1 MAAPT
6 GRMSAAVMLVFGLA
20 ALIVWLAALAWVL
33 PHRRPLPAFPHG
45 VVRVAIDATY
55 PPFAFVDADGA
66 LAGVDADIGRAIAE
80 QVGLPLELVNIGI
93 DGLYDALRADRVDLV
108 ISSLQPEPWRTHEVR
123 YTRSYF
129 NAGLVLV
136 TPPDSP
142 IRAMTDLPG
151 ESLAYEFGSAAD
163 VAARAWLRRVPA
175 FETRPYEL
183 PTHAL
188 DAVRLGEAS
197 AALVDSITARLYA
210 RQHPGWQP
218 TMTHVTDTGY
228 VIAVRLDRQQTFR
241 AVERALG
248 DLLSGGIIDRI
259 VDDWL

>member
-6 GRMSAAVMLVFGLA
+6 GRMSATTMLVFGLA
-20 ALIVWLAALAWVL
+20 ALTVWLVALTWIF
-33 PHRRPLPAFPHG
+33 PHRQPLPAFPHG
-45 VVRVAIDATY
+45 EVRVAIDASY
-55 PPFAFVDADGA
+55 PPFACVDADGG

-80 QVGLPLELVNIGI
+80 QVGLPVRLVNIGI
-93 DGLYDALRADRVDLV
+93 DGLYDALRADQVDLI
-108 ISSLQPEPWRTHEVR
+108 ISSLQAKVWRTHEVR

-136 TPPDSP
+136 TVPDSP
-142 IRAMTDLPG
+142 ISAMTDLPG
-151 ESLAYEFGSAAD
+151 ESLAYEFGSTAD

-183 PTHAL
+183 PAHAL

-197 AALVDSITARLYA
+197 AGLVDSVTARLYV

-218 TMTHVTDTGY
+218 NMNHVTDSGY
-228 VIAVRLDRQQTFR
+228 VIAVRLDRRETFR

-259 VDDWL
+259 IDDWL

>member
-6 GRMSAAVMLVFGLA
+6 GRMSAAAMLIFGLA
-20 ALIVWLAALAWVL
+20 ALIVWLAALAWIF

-45 VVRVAIDATY
+45 EVRIAIDASY

-66 LAGVDADIGRAIAE
+66 LAGVDPDIGRAIADHL
-80 QVGLPLELVNIGI
+80 GLPVRLVNIGI
-93 DGLYDALRADRVDLV
+93 DGLYDALRADQVDLI
-108 ISSLQPEPWRTHEVR
+108 ISSIQPENWRTHEVR

-136 TPPDSP
+136 TTTDSP

-151 ESLAYEFGSAAD
+151 ESLAYEFGSTAD
-163 VAARAWLRRVPA
+163 VAARAWLRRIPA

-183 PTHAL
+183 PAHAL

-218 TMTHVTDTGY
+218 TMTHVTDSGY
-228 VIAVRLDRQQTFR
+228 VIAVRLDRRQTFR
-241 AVERALG
+241 AVEQTLG
-248 DLLSGGIIDRI
+248 ELLTSGIIDRI
-259 VDDWL
+259 IDDWL